1 MKKYIFSVLM
11 AAMAA
16 FTFISCE
23 DVPEPYT
30 LPTQPGAPT
39 TPEVA
44 TQGTE
49 ASPYTVTDAKTVKTG
64 TSKYIKGYIV
74 GYVPDKALNEA
85 IFGDASSAATAPTNL
100 LLAAKADEKEVNNC
114 MPIQLPAGDLR
125 TALNLKDNPGNL
137 KKELLIC
144 GDILSYFGAIGLKS
158 PVYAK
163 IDGKEIGKKPGD
175 TTPGTDL
182 KGEAKGDGSEANP
195 FNSVAAQ
202 KYAAALEIDKATDK
216 EFYIKGKVQSIKEQF
231 GAQFGNGSF
240 YIADD
245 ANSTQ
250 FLIFRTLYFGGEKWK
265 EGDMTLKEGDEIVVC
280 AKLIN
285 YKGKGTTNT
294 PETNQGGK
302 LISVNGKT
310 GAGGG
315 EVKPDPETPDTPASG
330 NIEMTDATIQSG
342 KSGDVELATN
352 GYGSQK
358 VDQEATW
365 YTWKIGDITFK
376 GAKIAISEGKNGK
389 GIQMQGDAA
398 DATKQGFLFNVT
410 AFAKEIKTVTIL
422 FSTKATST
430 YAPSYTF
437 YAAKA
442 ANGKD
447 TAIKGKT
454 TNEVSGDFK
463 TYTETFDLSA
473 QNVKHFTLSN
483 NTKGA
488 LYIEKII
495 ITLK

>member
-64 TSKYIKGYIV
+64 TGKYIKGYIV

-85 IFGDASSAATAPTNL
+85 IFGDASSAETAPTNI

-137 KKELLIC
+137 KKELIIC
-144 GDILSYFGAIGLKS
+144 GNIETYFGATGLKS
-158 PVYAK
+158 ATYAK
-163 IDGKEIGKKPGD
+163 INGKEIGKKPGD

-202 KYAAALEIDKATDK
+202 KYTAALEAGKATDK

-231 GAQFGNGSF
+231 SASYGNGSF

-250 FLIFRTLYFGGEKWK
+250 FYIFRIYYFGGEKWK

-285 YKGKGTTNT
+285 YMGNT

-310 GAGGG
+310 SAGGG
-315 EVKPDPETPDTPASG
+315 EVKPDPAPKPDPTPGEVATGENGGFETWADGKPTNWKTASTAG
-330 NIEMTDATIQSG
+330 NATLSQSEDAHSG
-342 KSGDVELATN
+342 KYSVKVGGSASANKRL
-352 GYGSQK
+352 GY
-358 VDQEATW
+358 
-365 YTWKIGDITFK
+365 
-376 GAKIAISEGKNGK
+376 
-389 GIQMQGDAA
+389 
-398 DATKQGFLFNVT
+398 
-410 AFAKEIKTVTIL
+410 KE
-422 FSTKATST
+422 
-430 YAPSYTF
+430 
-437 YAAKA
+437 
-442 ANGKD
+442 
-447 TAIKGKT
+447 
-454 TNEVSGDFK
+454 
-463 TYTETFDLSA
+463 
-473 QNVKHFTLSN
+473 
-483 NTKGA
+483 
-488 LYIEKII
+488 
-495 ITLK
+495 ITLKAGEYKVKFYAKAVTEKGASVRPGIVPVTDGKAGDYIYGEYVNELKNTEWKLVEQTLTISTDGTYCFVIMNAKKPGGDVLIDDFTVTFGSTAIIK

>member
-64 TSKYIKGYIV
+64 TGKYIKGYIV

-85 IFGDASSAATAPTNL
+85 IFGDASSAETAPTNI

-137 KKELLIC
+137 KKELIIC
-144 GDILSYFGAIGLKS
+144 GNIETYFGATGLKS
-158 PVYAK
+158 ATYAK
-163 IDGKEIGKKPGD
+163 INGKEIGKKPGD

-202 KYAAALEIDKATDK
+202 KYTAALEAGKATDK

-231 GAQFGNGSF
+231 SASHGNGSF

-250 FLIFRTLYFGGEKWK
+250 FYIFRIYYFGGEKWK

-285 YKGKGTTNT
+285 YMGNT

-310 GAGGG
+310 SGEGGS
-315 EVKPDPETPDTPASG
+315 ETPDTPSKPD
-330 NIEMTDATIQSG
+330 TPATG
-342 KSGDVELATN
+342 
-352 GYGSQK
+352 
-358 VDQEATW
+358 
-365 YTWKIGDITFK
+365 
-376 GAKIAISEGKNGK
+376 EGLTIDG
-389 GIQMQGDAA
+389 
-398 DATKQGFLFNVT
+398 T
-410 AFAKEIKTVTIL
+410 TV
-422 FSTKATST
+422 
-430 YAPSYTF
+430 
-437 YAAKA
+437 
-442 ANGKD
+442 
-447 TAIKGKT
+447 
-454 TNEVSGDFK
+454 
-463 TYTETFDLSA
+463 
-473 QNVKHFTLSN
+473 TLSN
-483 NTKGA
+483 AAATTTGASVELDLNAAGLVNQAAVETVKFSDGSTVTFDANGQENGPKFYTNTKGVRVYA
-488 LYIEKII
+488 NNKLIFKGIKKIKQIVMTCDSYNGTNYVGNATATIEFSGTTATYTNLFTETTGGGVQLRVKTIKIVYSE
-495 ITLK
+495 

>member
-1 MKKYIFSVLM
+1 M

-16 FTFISCE
+16 FTFSSCE

-64 TSKYIKGYIV
+64 TGKYIKGYIV

-85 IFGDASSAATAPTNL
+85 IFGDASSAETAPTNI

-137 KKELLIC
+137 KKELIIC
-144 GDILSYFGAIGLKS
+144 GNIETYFGATGLKS
-158 PVYAK
+158 ATYAK
-163 IDGKEIGKKPGD
+163 INGKEIGKKPGD

-202 KYAAALEIDKATDK
+202 KYTAALEAGKATDK

-231 GAQFGNGSF
+231 STPYGNGSF

-250 FLIFRTLYFGGEKWK
+250 FYIFRIYYFGGEKWK

-285 YKGKGTTNT
+285 YMGNT

-310 GAGGG
+310 SAGGG
-315 EVKPDPETPDTPASG
+315 EVKPDPDPKPDPTPGEVATGENGGFETWTDGKPTNWKTASTAG
-330 NIEMTDATIQSG
+330 NATLSQSEDAHSG
-342 KSGDVELATN
+342 KYSVKVGGSASANKRL
-352 GYGSQK
+352 GY
-358 VDQEATW
+358 
-365 YTWKIGDITFK
+365 
-376 GAKIAISEGKNGK
+376 
-389 GIQMQGDAA
+389 
-398 DATKQGFLFNVT
+398 
-410 AFAKEIKTVTIL
+410 KE
-422 FSTKATST
+422 
-430 YAPSYTF
+430 
-437 YAAKA
+437 
-442 ANGKD
+442 
-447 TAIKGKT
+447 
-454 TNEVSGDFK
+454 
-463 TYTETFDLSA
+463 
-473 QNVKHFTLSN
+473 
-483 NTKGA
+483 
-488 LYIEKII
+488 
-495 ITLK
+495 ITLKAGEYKVKFYAKAVTEKGASVRPGIVPVTDGKAGDYIYGEYVNELKNTEWKLVEQTLTISADGTYCFVIMNAKKPGGDVLIDDFTVTFGSTAIIK

>member
-1 MKKYIFSVLM
+1 M

-85 IFGDASSAATAPTNL
+85 IFGDASSAETAPTNI

-137 KKELLIC
+137 KKELIIC
-144 GDILSYFGAIGLKS
+144 GNIETYFGATGLKS
-158 PVYAK
+158 ATYAK
-163 IDGKEIGKKPGD
+163 INGKEIGKKPGD

-202 KYAAALEIDKATDK
+202 KYTAALEAGKATDK

-231 GAQFGNGSF
+231 STPYGNGSF

-250 FLIFRTLYFGGEKWK
+250 FYIFRIYYFGGEQWK

-285 YKGKGTTNT
+285 YMGNT

-310 GAGGG
+310 SAGGG
-315 EVKPDPETPDTPASG
+315 EVKPDPDPKPDPTPGEVATGENGGFETWADGKPTNWKTASTAG
-330 NIEMTDATIQSG
+330 NATLSQSEDAHSG
-342 KSGDVELATN
+342 KYSVKVGGSASANKRL
-352 GYGSQK
+352 GY
-358 VDQEATW
+358 
-365 YTWKIGDITFK
+365 
-376 GAKIAISEGKNGK
+376 
-389 GIQMQGDAA
+389 
-398 DATKQGFLFNVT
+398 
-410 AFAKEIKTVTIL
+410 KE
-422 FSTKATST
+422 
-430 YAPSYTF
+430 
-437 YAAKA
+437 
-442 ANGKD
+442 
-447 TAIKGKT
+447 
-454 TNEVSGDFK
+454 
-463 TYTETFDLSA
+463 
-473 QNVKHFTLSN
+473 
-483 NTKGA
+483 
-488 LYIEKII
+488 
-495 ITLK
+495 ITLKAGEYKVKFYAKAVTEKGASVRPGIVPVTDGKAGDYIYGEYVNELKNTEWKLVEQTLTISADGTYCFVIMNAKKPGGDVLIDDFTVTFGSTAIIK

>member
-1 MKKYIFSVLM
+1 M

-16 FTFISCE
+16 FTFSSCE

-49 ASPYTVTDAKTVKTG
+49 ASPYTVADAKTVKTG
-64 TSKYIKGYIV
+64 TNKYIKGYIV

-85 IFGDASSAATAPTNL
+85 IFGDASSAETAPTNI
-100 LLAAKADEKEVNNC
+100 LLAAKADEKEVKNC

-125 TALNLKDNPGNL
+125 TALNLKDNPDNL
-137 KKELLIC
+137 KKKLIIC
-144 GDILSYFGAIGLKS
+144 GNIETYFGATGLKS

-163 IDGKEIGKKPGD
+163 INGKEIGKKPGD

-202 KYAAALEIDKATDK
+202 KYTAALEAGKATDK

-231 GAQFGNGSF
+231 SAGFGNGSF

-250 FLIFRTLYFGGEKWK
+250 FLIFRIYYFGGEKWK
-265 EGDMTLKEGDEIVVC
+265 EGDMTLKEGDEIVIC

-285 YKGKGTTNT
+285 YMGNT

-310 GAGGG
+310 SAGGG
-315 EVKPDPETPDTPASG
+315 EVKPDPEPEPNPGEVATGDNGGFENWTDSKPTNWNTNSAG
-330 NIEMTDATIQSG
+330 NANLTKSEDAHSG
-342 KSGDVELATN
+342 KYSVQVAGTSSANKRL
-352 GYGSQK
+352 GYKEMSLKAGK
-358 VDQEATW
+358 
-365 YTWKIGDITFK
+365 YT
-376 GAKIAISEGKNGK
+376 
-389 GIQMQGDAA
+389 
-398 DATKQGFLFNVT
+398 
-410 AFAKEIKTVTIL
+410 IK
-422 FSTKATST
+422 
-430 YAPSYTF
+430 F
-437 YAAKA
+437 YAKA
-442 ANGKD
+442 ATATGASVCPGHVAVNDGTVDSQNYNYTKQYVKVSNTEWTLVEQEMTIEKD
-447 TAIKGKT
+447 GTYSIVIMNAKNPGAAVLIDDFTFSLGSTAIIK
-454 TNEVSGDFK
+454 
-463 TYTETFDLSA
+463 
-473 QNVKHFTLSN
+473 
-483 NTKGA
+483 
-488 LYIEKII
+488 
-495 ITLK
+495 

>member
-1 MKKYIFSVLM
+1 M

-64 TSKYIKGYIV
+64 TGKYIKGYIV
-74 GYVPDKALNEA
+74 GYVPDMALNEA
-85 IFGDASSAATAPTNL
+85 IFGDASSAETAPTNI

-137 KKELLIC
+137 KKELIIC
-144 GDILSYFGAIGLKS
+144 GNIETYFGATGLKS
-158 PVYAK
+158 ATYAK
-163 IDGKEIGKKPGD
+163 INGKEIGKKPGD

-202 KYAAALEIDKATDK
+202 KYTAALEAGKATDK

-231 GAQFGNGSF
+231 SASYGNGSF

-250 FLIFRTLYFGGEKWK
+250 FYIFRIYYFGGEQWK

-285 YKGKGTTNT
+285 YMGNT

-310 GAGGG
+310 SAGGG
-315 EVKPDPETPDTPASG
+315 EVKPDPDPKPDPTPGEVATGENGGFETWADGKPTNWKTASTAG
-330 NIEMTDATIQSG
+330 NATLSQSEDAHSG
-342 KSGDVELATN
+342 KYSVKVGGSASANKRL
-352 GYGSQK
+352 GY
-358 VDQEATW
+358 
-365 YTWKIGDITFK
+365 
-376 GAKIAISEGKNGK
+376 
-389 GIQMQGDAA
+389 
-398 DATKQGFLFNVT
+398 
-410 AFAKEIKTVTIL
+410 KEITL
-422 FSTKATST
+422 KAGE
-430 YAPSYTF
+430 YKVKF
-437 YAAKA
+437 YAKA
-442 ANGKD
+442 ATEKGASVRPGIVPVTDGKAGD
-447 TAIKGKT
+447 YIYGEYVNELKNTEWKLVEQTLTISADGTYCFVIMNAKKPGGDVLIDDFTVTFGSTAIIK
-454 TNEVSGDFK
+454 
-463 TYTETFDLSA
+463 
-473 QNVKHFTLSN
+473 
-483 NTKGA
+483 
-488 LYIEKII
+488 
-495 ITLK
+495 

>member
-16 FTFISCE
+16 FTFSSCE

-30 LPTQPGAPT
+30 LPNQPGAPT

-64 TSKYIKGYIV
+64 TGKYIKGYIV

-85 IFGDASSAATAPTNL
+85 IFGDASSAETAPTNI

-144 GDILSYFGAIGLKS
+144 GNIETYFGATGLKS
-158 PVYAK
+158 ATYAK

-175 TTPGTDL
+175 TTPGTGTEI

-202 KYAAALEIDKATDK
+202 KYTAALETDKATDK
-216 EFYIKGKVQSIKEQF
+216 EFYIKGKVQEIKFQYSTKY
-231 GAQFGNGSF
+231 GTASV

-245 ANSTQ
+245 ANSTK
-250 FLIFRTLYFGGEKWK
+250 FYVFGVRYFGGEKWK

-285 YKGKGTTNT
+285 YKGNT

-310 GAGGG
+310 SAGGG
-315 EVKPDPETPDTPASG
+315 EVKPDPETPDTPAGG
-330 NIEMTDATIQSG
+330 NIDMTDATIQSG
-342 KSGDVELATN
+342 KSGDVELVTN

-398 DATKQGFLFNVT
+398 DATKQGFLFNAT

-447 TAIKGKT
+447 TAIKGKS

>member
-16 FTFISCE
+16 FTFSSCE

-30 LPTQPGAPT
+30 QPTKPGAPT

-85 IFGDASSAATAPTNL
+85 IFGDASSAEKAPTNI

-114 MPIQLPAGDLR
+114 MPIQLPSGDLR

-137 KKELLIC
+137 KKELIIC
-144 GDILSYFGAIGLKS
+144 GNIETYFGATGLKS
-158 PVYAK
+158 ATYAK

-175 TTPGTDL
+175 TTPGSDL

-202 KYAAALEIDKATDK
+202 KYTAALEAGKATDK

-231 GAQFGNGSF
+231 SASFGNGSF

-250 FLIFRTLYFGGEKWK
+250 FYIFRIYYFGGEKWK

-285 YKGKGTTNT
+285 YMGNT

-310 GAGGG
+310 SGEGGG
-315 EVKPDPETPDTPASG
+315 TPDTPSKPD
-330 NIEMTDATIQSG
+330 TPATG
-342 KSGDVELATN
+342 
-352 GYGSQK
+352 
-358 VDQEATW
+358 
-365 YTWKIGDITFK
+365 
-376 GAKIAISEGKNGK
+376 EGLTIDG
-389 GIQMQGDAA
+389 
-398 DATKQGFLFNVT
+398 T
-410 AFAKEIKTVTIL
+410 TV
-422 FSTKATST
+422 
-430 YAPSYTF
+430 
-437 YAAKA
+437 
-442 ANGKD
+442 
-447 TAIKGKT
+447 
-454 TNEVSGDFK
+454 
-463 TYTETFDLSA
+463 
-473 QNVKHFTLSN
+473 TLSN
-483 NTKGA
+483 AAATTTGASVELDLNAAGLVNQAAVETVKFSDGSTVTFDANGQENGPKFYTNTKGVRVYA
-488 LYIEKII
+488 NNKLIFKGI
-495 ITLK
+495 

>member
-1 MKKYIFSVLM
+1 M

-64 TSKYIKGYIV
+64 TGKYIKGYIV
-74 GYVPDKALNEA
+74 GYVPDMALNEA
-85 IFGDASSAATAPTNL
+85 IFGDASSAETAPTNI

-137 KKELLIC
+137 KKELIIC
-144 GDILSYFGAIGLKS
+144 GNIETYFGATGLKS
-158 PVYAK
+158 ATYAK
-163 IDGKEIGKKPGD
+163 INGKEIGKKPGD

-202 KYAAALEIDKATDK
+202 KYTAALEAGKATDK

-231 GAQFGNGSF
+231 SASYGNGSF

-250 FLIFRTLYFGGEKWK
+250 FYIFRIYYFGGEQWK

-285 YKGKGTTNT
+285 YMGNT

-310 GAGGG
+310 SAGGG
-315 EVKPDPETPDTPASG
+315 EVKPDPDPKPDPTPGEVATGENGGFETWADGKPTNWKTASTAG
-330 NIEMTDATIQSG
+330 NATLSQSEDAHSG
-342 KSGDVELATN
+342 KYSVKVGGSASANKRL
-352 GYGSQK
+352 GY
-358 VDQEATW
+358 
-365 YTWKIGDITFK
+365 
-376 GAKIAISEGKNGK
+376 
-389 GIQMQGDAA
+389 
-398 DATKQGFLFNVT
+398 
-410 AFAKEIKTVTIL
+410 KE
-422 FSTKATST
+422 
-430 YAPSYTF
+430 
-437 YAAKA
+437 
-442 ANGKD
+442 
-447 TAIKGKT
+447 
-454 TNEVSGDFK
+454 
-463 TYTETFDLSA
+463 
-473 QNVKHFTLSN
+473 
-483 NTKGA
+483 
-488 LYIEKII
+488 
-495 ITLK
+495 ITLKAGEYKVKFYAKAVTEKGASVRPGIVPVTDGKAGDYIYGEYVNELKNTEWKLVEQTLTISADGTYCFVIMNAKKPGGDVLIDDFTVTFGSTAIIK

>member
-16 FTFISCE
+16 FTFSSCE

-30 LPTQPGAPT
+30 QPTKPGAPT

-85 IFGDASSAATAPTNL
+85 IFGDASSAETAPTNI
-100 LLAAKADEKEVNNC
+100 LLAAKADEKEVKNC

-125 TALNLKDNPGNL
+125 TALNLKDNSGNL
-137 KKELLIC
+137 KKELIIC
-144 GDILSYFGAIGLKS
+144 GNIETYFGATGLKS

-175 TTPGTDL
+175 TTPGSDL

-202 KYAAALEIDKATDK
+202 KYTAALEAGKATDK

-231 GAQFGNGSF
+231 GAQYGNCSF

-250 FLIFRTLYFGGEKWK
+250 FYIFRIYYFGGEKWK

-285 YKGKGTTNT
+285 YMGNT

-310 GAGGG
+310 SAGGG

-330 NIEMTDATIQSG
+330 NIEMTDASILSG
-342 KSGDVELATN
+342 KSGDVELVEKYYNSQNVTN
-352 GYGSQK
+352 ES
-358 VDQEATW
+358 TW
-365 YTWKIGDITFK
+365 YTWKIGDTTFK
-376 GAKIAISEGKNGK
+376 GAKICISEGKNGK

-398 DATKQGFLFNVT
+398 DATKQGFLFNAT

-447 TAIKGKT
+447 TAIKGKS

>member
-16 FTFISCE
+16 FTFSSCE

-64 TSKYIKGYIV
+64 TNKYIKGYIV

-85 IFGDASSAATAPTNL
+85 IFGDASSAETAPTNI

-137 KKELLIC
+137 KKELIIC
-144 GDILSYFGAIGLKS
+144 GNIENYFGVPGLKS
-158 PVYAK
+158 ATYAK

-175 TTPGTDL
+175 TTPGSDL

-202 KYAAALEIDKATDK
+202 TKAASLEADKATD
-216 EFYIKGKVQSIKEQF
+216 EEYYIKGKVQEIKFQYSTKY
-231 GAQFGNGSF
+231 GTASV

-245 ANSTQ
+245 ANSTK
-250 FLIFRTLYFGGEKWK
+250 FYVFGVRYFGGEKWK

-285 YKGKGTTNT
+285 YMGNT

-310 GAGGG
+310 SGEGGG
-315 EVKPDPETPDTPASG
+315 SVTPDPEPDPNPGEVATGENGGFETWADGKPTNWNTTSAG
-330 NIEMTDATIQSG
+330 NATLTQSEDAHTGKYSVQVAGSPKANKRLGYKEMKLKAG
-342 KSGDVELATN
+342 K
-352 GYGSQK
+352 
-358 VDQEATW
+358 
-365 YTWKIGDITFK
+365 YTLK
-376 GAKIAISEGKNGK
+376 
-389 GIQMQGDAA
+389 
-398 DATKQGFLFNVT
+398 
-410 AFAKEIKTVTIL
+410 
-422 FSTKATST
+422 
-430 YAPSYTF
+430 F
-437 YAAKA
+437 YAKA
-442 ANGKD
+442 ATATGASVCPGHVAVKD
-447 TAIKGKT
+447 GVVDSQNYVYTKQYVNVSNEKWILIEQEIEIAADGTYSIVIMNAKKPGAAVLIDDFTFSLGSTAIIK
-454 TNEVSGDFK
+454 
-463 TYTETFDLSA
+463 
-473 QNVKHFTLSN
+473 
-483 NTKGA
+483 
-488 LYIEKII
+488 
-495 ITLK
+495 

>member
-1 MKKYIFSVLM
+1 M

-64 TSKYIKGYIV
+64 TGKYIKGYIV
-74 GYVPDKALNEA
+74 GYVPDMALNEA
-85 IFGDASSAATAPTNL
+85 IFGDASSAETAPTNI

-137 KKELLIC
+137 KKELIIC
-144 GDILSYFGAIGLKS
+144 GNIETYFGATGLKS
-158 PVYAK
+158 ATYAK
-163 IDGKEIGKKPGD
+163 INGKEIGKKPGD

-202 KYAAALEIDKATDK
+202 KYTAALEAGKATDK
-216 EFYIKGKVQSIKEQF
+216 EFYIKGKVQSIKKQF
-231 GAQFGNGSF
+231 SASYGNGSF

-250 FLIFRTLYFGGEKWK
+250 FYIFRIYYFGGEKWK

-285 YKGKGTTNT
+285 YMGNT

-310 GAGGG
+310 SAGGG
-315 EVKPDPETPDTPASG
+315 EVKPDPDPKPDPTPGEVATGENGGFETWADGKPTNWKTASTAG
-330 NIEMTDATIQSG
+330 NATLSQSEDAHSG
-342 KSGDVELATN
+342 KYSVKVGGSASANKRL
-352 GYGSQK
+352 GY
-358 VDQEATW
+358 
-365 YTWKIGDITFK
+365 
-376 GAKIAISEGKNGK
+376 
-389 GIQMQGDAA
+389 
-398 DATKQGFLFNVT
+398 
-410 AFAKEIKTVTIL
+410 KE
-422 FSTKATST
+422 
-430 YAPSYTF
+430 
-437 YAAKA
+437 
-442 ANGKD
+442 
-447 TAIKGKT
+447 
-454 TNEVSGDFK
+454 
-463 TYTETFDLSA
+463 
-473 QNVKHFTLSN
+473 
-483 NTKGA
+483 
-488 LYIEKII
+488 
-495 ITLK
+495 ITLKAGEYKVKFYAKAVTEKGASVRPGIVPVTDGKAGDYIYGEYVNELKNTEWKLVEQTLTISADGTYCFVIMNAKKPGGDVLIDDFTVTFGSTAIIK

>member
-64 TSKYIKGYIV
+64 TGKYIKGYIV

-85 IFGDASSAATAPTNL
+85 IFGDASSAETAPTNI

-137 KKELLIC
+137 KKELIIC
-144 GDILSYFGAIGLKS
+144 GNIETYFRATGLKS
-158 PVYAK
+158 ATYAK
-163 IDGKEIGKKPGD
+163 INGKEIGKKPGD

-202 KYAAALEIDKATDK
+202 KYTAALEAGKATDK

-231 GAQFGNGSF
+231 SASHGNGSF

-250 FLIFRTLYFGGEKWK
+250 FYIFRIYYFGGEKWK

-285 YKGKGTTNT
+285 YMGNT

-310 GAGGG
+310 SGEGGG
-315 EVKPDPETPDTPASG
+315 TVTPGPTPDPTPGEVATGENGGFENWTDGKPTNWKTASTAG
-330 NIEMTDATIQSG
+330 NATLSQSEDAHSG
-342 KSGDVELATN
+342 KYSVKVGGSASANKRL
-352 GYGSQK
+352 GY
-358 VDQEATW
+358 
-365 YTWKIGDITFK
+365 
-376 GAKIAISEGKNGK
+376 
-389 GIQMQGDAA
+389 
-398 DATKQGFLFNVT
+398 
-410 AFAKEIKTVTIL
+410 KE
-422 FSTKATST
+422 
-430 YAPSYTF
+430 
-437 YAAKA
+437 
-442 ANGKD
+442 
-447 TAIKGKT
+447 
-454 TNEVSGDFK
+454 
-463 TYTETFDLSA
+463 
-473 QNVKHFTLSN
+473 
-483 NTKGA
+483 
-488 LYIEKII
+488 
-495 ITLK
+495 ITLKAGEYKVKFYAKAVTEKGASVRPGIVPVTDGKAGDYIYGEYVNELKNTEWKLVEQTLTISADGTYCFVIMNAKKPGGDVLIDDFTVTFGSTAIIK

>member
-1 MKKYIFSVLM
+1 MV
-11 AAMAA
+11 AMAA

-64 TSKYIKGYIV
+64 TGKYIKGYIV

-85 IFGDASSAATAPTNL
+85 IFGDASSAETAPTNI

-137 KKELLIC
+137 KKELIIC
-144 GDILSYFGAIGLKS
+144 GNIETYFGATGLKS
-158 PVYAK
+158 ATYAK
-163 IDGKEIGKKPGD
+163 INGKEIGKKPGD

-202 KYAAALEIDKATDK
+202 KYTAALEAGKATDK

-231 GAQFGNGSF
+231 STPYGNGSF

-250 FLIFRTLYFGGEKWK
+250 FYIFRIYYFGGEKWK

-285 YKGKGTTNT
+285 YMGNT

-310 GAGGG
+310 SAGGG
-315 EVKPDPETPDTPASG
+315 EVKPDPDPKPDPTPGEVATGENGGFETWADGKPTNWKTASTAG
-330 NIEMTDATIQSG
+330 NATLSQSEDAHSG
-342 KSGDVELATN
+342 KYSVKVGGSASANKRL
-352 GYGSQK
+352 GY
-358 VDQEATW
+358 
-365 YTWKIGDITFK
+365 
-376 GAKIAISEGKNGK
+376 
-389 GIQMQGDAA
+389 
-398 DATKQGFLFNVT
+398 
-410 AFAKEIKTVTIL
+410 KE
-422 FSTKATST
+422 
-430 YAPSYTF
+430 
-437 YAAKA
+437 
-442 ANGKD
+442 
-447 TAIKGKT
+447 
-454 TNEVSGDFK
+454 
-463 TYTETFDLSA
+463 
-473 QNVKHFTLSN
+473 
-483 NTKGA
+483 
-488 LYIEKII
+488 
-495 ITLK
+495 ITLKAGEYKVKFYAKAVTEKGASVRPGIVPVTDGKAGDYIYGEYVNELKNTEWKLVEQTLTISADGTYCFVIMNAKKPGGDVLIDDFTVTFGSTAIIK

>member
-1 MKKYIFSVLM
+1 M

-16 FTFISCE
+16 FTFSSCE

-30 LPTQPGAPT
+30 QPTKPDAPT

-64 TSKYIKGYIV
+64 TGKYIKGYIV
-74 GYVPDKALNEA
+74 GYVPGKALNEA
-85 IFGDASSAATAPTNL
+85 VFGNASSAETAPTNI

-137 KKELLIC
+137 KKELIIC
-144 GDILSYFGAIGLKS
+144 GNIETYFGATGLKFAT
-158 PVYAK
+158 YAK
-163 IDGKEIGKKPGD
+163 INGKEIGKKPGD

-202 KYAAALEIDKATDK
+202 KYTAALEAGKATDK

-231 GAQFGNGSF
+231 SASHGNGSF

-250 FLIFRTLYFGGEKWK
+250 FYIFRIYYFGGEKWK

-285 YKGKGTTNT
+285 YMGNT

-310 GAGGG
+310 SGEGGG
-315 EVKPDPETPDTPASG
+315 TVTPEPDPNPGEVATGENGGFENWTDGKPTNWKTASTAG
-330 NIEMTDATIQSG
+330 NATLSQSEDAHSG
-342 KSGDVELATN
+342 KYSVKVGGSASANKRL
-352 GYGSQK
+352 GY
-358 VDQEATW
+358 
-365 YTWKIGDITFK
+365 
-376 GAKIAISEGKNGK
+376 
-389 GIQMQGDAA
+389 
-398 DATKQGFLFNVT
+398 
-410 AFAKEIKTVTIL
+410 KE
-422 FSTKATST
+422 
-430 YAPSYTF
+430 
-437 YAAKA
+437 
-442 ANGKD
+442 
-447 TAIKGKT
+447 
-454 TNEVSGDFK
+454 
-463 TYTETFDLSA
+463 
-473 QNVKHFTLSN
+473 
-483 NTKGA
+483 
-488 LYIEKII
+488 
-495 ITLK
+495 ITLKAGEYKVKFYAKAVTEKGASVRPGTVPVTDGKVGDYIYGDYVNELKNTEWKLVEQTLTISADGTYCFVIMNAKKPGGDVLIDDFTVTFGSTAIIK